1 MKGDNGSYIKIT
13 VKGSMIENI
22 VQTNQIFFTFS
33 ENRMSTLPSEN
44 SLEDAYNRSFWMV
57 CVLSVCVCAGLW
69 LCVFTCLY
77 LMMGQGDILH
87 KIAPPR
93 ISSLSEHAAK
103 TVQNFVVQ
111 ATQLFKQGCVFIF
124 KYE

>member
-103 TVQNFVVQ
+103 TVQSFVVQ
-111 ATQLFKQGCVFIF
+111 ATTF
-124 KYE
+124 

>member
-87 KIAPPR
+87 KIAPPPY
-93 ISSLSEHAAK
+93 LKSER
-103 TVQNFVVQ
+103 TCSQNSPEFCRSGN
-111 ATQLFKQGCVFIF
+111 TTF
-124 KYE
+124 

>member
-1 MKGDNGSYIKIT
+1 MKGGNGSYIKIT

-57 CVLSVCVCAGLW
+57 CVLCVWGGALA
-69 LCVFTCLY
+69 LCVYMIVPYDGT
-77 LMMGQGDILH
+77 G
-87 KIAPPR
+87 R
-93 ISSLSEHAAK
+93 
-103 TVQNFVVQ
+103 
-111 ATQLFKQGCVFIF
+111 
-124 KYE
+124 

>member
-1 MKGDNGSYIKIT
+1 MKGDNGSYIKII

-57 CVLSVCVCAGLW
+57 CVLSVCVCGALA
-69 LCVFTCLY
+69 LCVYMFIPYDGTGRY
-77 LMMGQGDILH
+77 TTQDSS
-87 KIAPPR
+87 PR

-103 TVQNFVVQ
+103 TVQSFVVQ
-111 ATQLFKQGCVFIF
+111 ATRLFKQGCVFIF

>member
-1 MKGDNGSYIKIT
+1 MPTIAASGWY
-13 VKGSMIENI
+13 V
-22 VQTNQIFFTFS
+22 
-33 ENRMSTLPSEN
+33 
-44 SLEDAYNRSFWMV
+44 Y
-57 CVLSVCVCAGLW
+57 SVCVCAGLW

-103 TVQNFVVQ
+103 TVQSFVVQ

>member
-103 TVQNFVVQ
+103 TVQSFVVQ
-111 ATQLFKQGCVFIF
+111 ATQLFKQGCVSIF